1 MNESIRMQKVAVV
14 IGGSRGIGRACVRIL
29 AGAGYRV
36 AFSYVRDEASAQ
48 TLSAELENQGLEHLA
63 LRCDIALPEMIA
75 AFFEQVENHY
85 GRLDLLVN
93 NAGIIRDGLLAS
105 LSQEDI
111 TQVIQTN
118 LVGPLLCCQK
128 AIPAMLRQRSGCI
141 VNLSSVA
148 AQKPGKGQSNYAA
161 AKGGVEAMTR
171 ALAVELAPRNIRVN
185 AIAPGIVN
193 TDMST
198 ALVNSRAPEIL
209 SRLLIKRHAE
219 PEEIAEAVLFLAE
232 RAPYMS
238 GEVLN
243 INGGLK
249 MP

>member
-1 MNESIRMQKVAVV
+1 MNQSVCVPKVALVT
-14 IGGSRGIGRACVRIL
+14 GGSRGIGRACVRML

-36 AFSYVRDEASAQ
+36 AFSYARDEASAQ
-48 TLSAELENQGLEHLA
+48 ALSAELESQCREHLV
-63 LRCDIALPEMIA
+63 LRCDIAVPEQIA
-75 AFFEQVENHY
+75 ALFEQVDNHY
-85 GRLDLLVN
+85 GRIDLLVN
-93 NAGIIRDGLLAS
+93 NAGIIRDGLLVS
-105 LSQEDI
+105 LSLDDI
-111 TQVIQTN
+111 AQVIHTN
-118 LVGPLLCCQK
+118 LVGTLICCQK

-161 AKGGVEAMTR
+161 TKGGIEAMTR

-193 TDMST
+193 TDMSV
-198 ALVNSRAPEIL
+198 ALVNAQAPEIL
-209 SRLLIKRHAE
+209 NRLLVKRYAE
-219 PEEIAEAVLFLAE
+219 PEEVAEAVLFLAE
-232 RAPYMS
+232 KAPYMS

-243 INGGLK
+243 LNGGLK

>member
-1 MNESIRMQKVAVV
+1 MNEPIRLQKVAVV
-14 IGGSRGIGRACVRIL
+14 TGGSRGIGRACVRAL
-29 AGAGYRV
+29 AGAGYSV
-36 AFSYVRDEASAQ
+36 AFSYVRDAASALA
-48 TLSAELENQGLEHLA
+48 LSAELESQGREHLA
-63 LRCDIALPEMIA
+63 LRCDIASPEQIA
-75 AFFEQVENHY
+75 AFFEQVENRY

-105 LSQEDI
+105 LSQDDI
-111 TQVIQTN
+111 AQVIQTN

-161 AKGGVEAMTR
+161 AKGGIEAMTR

-185 AIAPGIVN
+185 AVAPGIVN
-193 TDMST
+193 TDMSA
-198 ALVNSRAPEIL
+198 ALVNIQAPEIL

-232 RAPYMS
+232 KSPYMS
-238 GEVLN
+238 GEVINL
-243 INGGLK
+243 NGGLK